1 MYLHIITSMLLMW
14 LMKNNFCIFTSFQIR
29 VPYKYRLAH
38 WTLWLLLAINWFP
51 ITKVWSRIRLLFKA
65 QYKTN
70 IEKWFNGVSC
80 RVDKSPK
87 ISITIYYIRTEWR
100 IKSTKWNFSIL
111 ATSQPLSTEWTY
123 PNLVFGLKKKNTL
136 DLWFLLFLTHCAF
149 RCLNIHTKN
158 WLGPC

>member
-1 MYLHIITSMLLMW
+1 MW

-87 ISITIYYIRTEWR
+87 ISISIYYIRTEWR

-111 ATSQPLSTEWTY
+111 ATSQPRSTEWTY
-123 PNLVFGLKKKNTL
+123 PNLVFGLKKKHFGFVIFVVFDTL
-136 DLWFLLFLTHCAF
+136 CFQMSEHSHQKLVRSMLKQMTDVVE
-149 RCLNIHTKN
+149 
-158 WLGPC
+158 